1 MSDVQLFAVTE
12 DGPQR
17 LQPPEAVAGIHDL
30 PAGLPFGVYTAFRT
44 FEHNRFLELQAHLDR
59 LQQSMALLDWA
70 YTLDQRR
77 LRQALHAVCSAYPGD
92 DARVRVDV
100 LAAPATMLGSASRV
114 LITLAPFTPLPE
126 RAYREGVRVAVAPQ
140 LSRRDPLVKD
150 AGFVLA
156 RRETLPDRPAIHEY
170 LLCDEEGRL
179 LEGSSSNF
187 YAVAGGAL
195 WTAGEGVLEG
205 ITRQIVLRLAG
216 ELAVLVRLAAPLR
229 ARVSGMEE
237 AFLSSSSRGVLPV
250 VEIDGERVGDGQ
262 PGPVTRRL
270 MDAYAAYV
278 AQAIALAV

>member
-1 MSDVQLFAVTE
+1 MNSVQLFAVTA

-100 LAAPATMLGSASRV
+100 LAAPATMLDSASRE

-170 LLCDEEGRL
+170 LLCNDEGRL

-187 YAVAGGAL
+187 TQ
-195 WTAGEGVLEG
+195 W
-205 ITRQIVLRLAG
+205 R
-216 ELAVLVRLAAPLR
+216 AARCGRPAKVCWKGSPGR
-229 ARVSGMEE
+229 
-237 AFLSSSSRGVLPV
+237 SSSAWQASWPFRCGWKRRCGPGCPAWRRRSSAARRGACC
-250 VEIDGERVGDGQ
+250 RW
-262 PGPVTRRL
+262 
-270 MDAYAAYV
+270 
-278 AQAIALAV
+278 